1 MNFYKIMLLQINF
14 GSSKTQLKFH
24 CGAQKE
30 NTGIKAFVFNFSNV
44 NFSMLTFQMSIKLIH
59 AQLLLIHNPCTPFQV
74 KVYNRL

>member
-30 NTGIKAFVFNFSNV
+30 NTGIKAFVFSPPGLNGHTTYEPLNTSRSDSHLKIKFLWWIC
-44 NFSMLTFQMSIKLIH
+44 LTKYY
-59 AQLLLIHNPCTPFQV
+59 ARN
-74 KVYNRL
+74 